1 MAHMTVFTFDVKVA
15 TDNLDCEVVT
25 DSLVEALR
33 EALPDGTLVLA
44 RPDKV
49 TAYETEQG
57 WKNARKRVFGISVK
71 DAGDSHKAKPRS
83 LRAGAV
89 EEQDAPIA
97 EESVEATA

>member
-1 MAHMTVFTFDVKVA
+1 MAFMTVFTFDVKVA

-49 TAYETEQG
+49 TQYDTEQG
-57 WKNARKRVFGISVK
+57 WKNARKRVFNISVK
-71 DAGDSHKAKPRS
+71 DAGDSHKSKSQS
-83 LRAGAV
+83 LRSATVDSEEV
-89 EEQDAPIA
+89 EQ
-97 EESVEATA
+97 EASA

>member
-1 MAHMTVFTFDVKVA
+1 MSAHMTVFTFDVKVA
-15 TDNLDCEVVT
+15 TDNLDCEVIT

-57 WKNARKRVFGISVK
+57 WKNARKRVFGIGVK
-71 DAGDSHKAKPRS
+71 DAGDSHKSKASK
-83 LRAGAV
+83 LTTAAV
-89 EEQDAPIA
+89 EE
-97 EESVEATA
+97 EVEATA